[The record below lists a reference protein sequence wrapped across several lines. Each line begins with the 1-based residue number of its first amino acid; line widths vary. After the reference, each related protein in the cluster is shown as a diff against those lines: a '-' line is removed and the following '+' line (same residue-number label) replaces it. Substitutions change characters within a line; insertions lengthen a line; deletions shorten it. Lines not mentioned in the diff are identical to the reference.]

1 MSHMHASWDEL
12 NTEWPWSR
20 VMRALKSITLKVYEL
35 SHPGA
40 LLAHA
45 YLNVHRAKGAPAVDF
60 ERVLLPSA
68 NPFAKHEPPVYT
80 ENVIRAFN
88 EAFRRRL
95 TSNAH
100 LSAYGVK
107 ELRASGWTGERGA

>member
-1 MSHMHASWDEL
+1 MTASWDEL
-12 NTEWPWSR
+12 NDVWPWRR
-20 VMRALKSITLKVYEL
+20 VMRALKTVTFKLYEL
-35 SHPGA
+35 SHPSA

-45 YLNVHRAKGAPAVDF
+45 YVNVHRAKGAPPVDF

-68 NPFAKHEPPVYT
+68 NPFAKPSQPVYT
-80 ENVIRAFN
+80 ETVIRAFN

-100 LSAYGVK
+100 LSAYGTK
-107 ELRASGWTGERGA
+107 ELRASGWTGERDA

>member
-1 MSHMHASWDEL
+1 MNASWDEL

-20 VMRALKSITLKVYEL
+20 VMRALKTITYKLYEL
-35 SHPGA
+35 SYPSA
-40 LLAHA
+40 LLTHA
-45 YLNVHRAKGAPAVDF
+45 YLNVHRATGASAVDF

-68 NPFAKHEPPVYT
+68 NPFAKREPPVYT
-80 ENVIRAFN
+80 EGVIRAFN

-107 ELRASGWTGERGA
+107 ELRASGWTGERDA